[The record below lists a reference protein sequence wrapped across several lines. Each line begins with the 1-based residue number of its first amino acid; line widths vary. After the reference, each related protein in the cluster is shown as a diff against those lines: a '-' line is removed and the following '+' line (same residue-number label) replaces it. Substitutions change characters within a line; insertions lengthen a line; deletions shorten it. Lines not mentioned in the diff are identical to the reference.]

1 LITRVEAA
9 RARRNVARMVM
20 LYRMRQVL
28 TPEQRRWFD
37 VRAQRSYRQ

>member
-9 RARRNVARMVM
+9 RARRNVARMLM

-28 TPEQRRWFD
+28 TSEPRHWFD
-37 VRAQRSYRQ
+37 VRTQKSYRR